1 MVNTNTSSISNI
13 TFTIKIKNPEKFTR
27 IKKKVKKNLKTR
39 ENKKEHLA
47 HIELQNV

>member
-1 MVNTNTSSISNI
+1 MVSTNTSSVSNI
-13 TFTIKIKNPEKFTR
+13 TFTIKITNPEKFTH
-27 IKKKVKKNLKTR
+27 IKKKSKKFLKKR